1 MRFSGVKL
9 VKGNLI
15 VDCPVVDDATALGQ
29 QFSIDLHLIAK
40 RLKIVETI
48 EIQSNGETIY
58 KPQPVGFIN

>member
-58 KPQPVGFIN
+58 KPQPGWFY